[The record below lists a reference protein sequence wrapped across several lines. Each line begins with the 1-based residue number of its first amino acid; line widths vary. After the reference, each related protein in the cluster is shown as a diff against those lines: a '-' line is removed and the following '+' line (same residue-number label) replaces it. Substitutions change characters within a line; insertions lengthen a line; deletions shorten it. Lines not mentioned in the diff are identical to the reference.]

1 MLSHRLRRAAGAF
14 GGGIELVGMSGQST
28 SSNIEPTIP
37 LNALTGGLD
46 TEPSEGD
53 IVIVGITHNY
63 FSNRTF
69 TSVTAGFTKAA
80 DLFAVDSY
88 RTNFAVFYKVMGA
101 TPDLSFVPNVG
112 QSVNTNAVVIVL
124 RGVDPVTPLD
134 VSVQSNERSNGGV
147 PLVPEITSVNDG
159 CMIVALCAASA
170 QVFGLVNFTAPSEMI
185 DIRNQG
191 NSSNR
196 AGVCRFSQLSA
207 GTFTSRS
214 FGGGGTSTTNSNA
227 CAVLAL
233 RPN

>member
-14 GGGIELVGMSGQST
+14 GRGIELVGMSGQFT
-28 SSNIEPTIP
+28 SSNITPTIP

-53 IVIVGITHNY
+53 IVIVGITHNDGT
-63 FSNRTF
+63 NRTF
-69 TSVTAGFTKAA
+69 TSVTAGFTVAA
-80 DLFAVDSY
+80 DLFGSDTY
-88 RTNFAVFYKVMGA
+88 DTNFGVYYKVMGA

-112 QSVNTNAVVIVL
+112 VTINTSAVVIVL
-124 RGVDPVTPLD
+124 RGVDAATPLD
-134 VSVQSNERSNGGV
+134 VSVQSNGRSNGGV
-147 PLVPEITSVNDG
+147 PLVPEITPVTDG
-159 CMIVALCAASA
+159 CMIVALCAASGGGA
-170 QVFGLVNFTAPSEMI
+170 LVDFTAPSEMI

-191 NSSNR
+191 GSFNK

-214 FGGGGTSTTNSNA
+214 FGGGFASALYSNA
-227 CAVLAL
+227 CAVFAL